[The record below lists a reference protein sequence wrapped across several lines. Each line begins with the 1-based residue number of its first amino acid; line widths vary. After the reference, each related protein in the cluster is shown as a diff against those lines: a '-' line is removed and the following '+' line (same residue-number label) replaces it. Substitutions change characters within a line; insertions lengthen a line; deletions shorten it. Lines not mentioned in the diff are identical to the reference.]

1 MISVE
6 EVQEINLPQ
15 ENWVST
21 IARTGFGGEGD
32 GEVTLYDLIKSAVRH
47 RPTMIIVGEIRG
59 EEAYVLFQA
68 LATGHGGLCTMHA
81 DDVETVI
88 KRLTQPPMNIPANI
102 LSLMNCIIVVKQ
114 VSSMGFGAAERKTSV
129 RKFTKISEL
138 DNMGQAKEIFT
149 YNLSTD
155 SFANTLEKSFL
166 FEKIAK
172 ASDVPVSV
180 VLQEFERR
188 KTILLKMVEQN
199 LRDFRSVHKSLNSSL
214 NIDELS
220 KAASEVQ

>member
-1 MISVE
+1 
-6 EVQEINLPQ
+6 
-15 ENWVST
+15 
-21 IARTGFGGEGD
+21 
-32 GEVTLYDLIKSAVRH
+32 
-47 RPTMIIVGEIRG
+47 
-59 EEAYVLFQA
+59 
-68 LATGHGGLCTMHA
+68 
-81 DDVETVI
+81 
-88 KRLTQPPMNIPANI
+88 
-102 LSLMNCIIVVKQ
+102 
-114 VSSMGFGAAERKTSV
+114 MGFGASERKTSV

-149 YNLSTD
+149 YNLSSD
-155 SFANTLEKSFL
+155 SFGNTLEKSFL

-214 NIDELS
+214 NLDELN
-220 KAASEVQ
+220 KVASEVE

>member
-1 MISVE
+1 
-6 EVQEINLPQ
+6 
-15 ENWVST
+15 
-21 IARTGFGGEGD
+21 
-32 GEVTLYDLIKSAVRH
+32 
-47 RPTMIIVGEIRG
+47 
-59 EEAYVLFQA
+59 
-68 LATGHGGLCTMHA
+68 MHA

-114 VSSMGFGAAERKTSV
+114 VSSMGFGAAERKTSM

-180 VLQEFERR
+180 VMQEFERR

-220 KAASEVQ
+220 KVASEVQ